1 MNSERAFHREVTP
14 GLVHLVLLGGD
25 GAQIPGRTNVM
36 TRKRQRDG
44 GGWRGRGVEMG
55 SAALERDESV
65 DKVKLEIRRTDGGA
79 KNVTCQVACGT
90 AGGGIGRHLQWGDKK
105 RGRVRMTDALWGRA
119 AERRG

>member
-36 TRKRQRDG
+36 TRKRQRD
-44 GGWRGRGVEMG
+44 
-55 SAALERDESV
+55 SAAVERDESV

-90 AGGGIGRHLQWGDKK
+90 AGGGIGRHLQSGDKK

-119 AERRG
+119 TRTRGDEMRGRKSGWR